1 MKTNNLIQSSAIY
14 LKFLLF
20 AVIIFAGTTLSGC
33 DKDPFDDVVHQEIKG
48 TWSNEIGY
56 TSTSE
61 HGTMRLLSVDMT
73 FTSDHQVFVTF
84 NNRFESEEGV
94 MTDPST
100 FNCYYYEIKNS
111 QLIIYYYDGKNYTE
125 NTKFDFTITDDK
137 LTLTYISGIEFPN
150 EQITGWNF
158 TYKPSRTETYTK
170 Q

>member
-1 MKTNNLIQSSAIY
+1 MKTCLSNFYSKIQVK
-14 LKFLLF
+14 KFLF
-20 AVIIFAGTTLSGC
+20 VVIILSGTVLSSC

-61 HGTMRLLSVDMT
+61 HGTMRLLSVEMT
-73 FTSDHQVFVTF
+73 FTSDHQVIVTF

-94 MTDPST
+94 MTDPAT
-100 FNCYYYEIKNS
+100 FSCYYYDIKKD
-111 QLIIYYYDGKNYTE
+111 QLIIYYYDGKKYTE
-125 NTKFDFTITDDK
+125 NTKFDYIISDDK
-137 LTLTYISGIEFPN
+137 MTLTYVSGVEFPN
-150 EQITGWNF
+150 EHISGWNF